1 MKAIFIADAHLRGL
15 DDPNQK
21 TLCSF
26 LETLKDIDKL
36 FILGDLFEFWTGYNQ
51 ILEHHYSPILN
62 QFKKLKKSG
71 TEVIYIEGN
80 HDFFVAP
87 FFKEILGGEVYPDS
101 ADINLDGKRF
111 FLAHGDIV
119 EHSIGH
125 KVWRSFLRSSF
136 LRMLIRITPPS
147 FVWRVAMRLAKT
159 SRSNYSRGI
168 MVDNLQRDFAKK
180 KIKDGF
186 DFVVLAH
193 SHFPEVLEETTDDKK
208 SIYANPGDWIKEFSY
223 LVYQDGKIRLER
235 YSSNK

>member
-119 EHSIGH
+119 EHRIGH

-168 MVDNLQRDFAKK
+168 MVDNLQREFAKK
-180 KIKDGF
+180 KIENGVDI
-186 DFVVLAH
+186 VMLAH
-193 SHFPEVLEETTDDKK
+193 SHIPEILEETTKKKKCLPPRGGFKK
-208 SIYANPGDWIKEFSY
+208 SNFFFLLKKKGEKI
-223 LVYQDGKIRLER
+223 GKI
-235 YSSNK
+235 